1 MVFKGVLLL
10 FDVLLL
16 LLFCTLQATVL
27 FLSVLLLDRAT
38 YPSCC
43 EIVERLA
50 SVLVTLM
57 EALSSAMASSAGA
70 PLRGGQQGLEDC
82 HRRMDLINAARKL
95 RGLPVRLAEIVCVGP
110 CGIAGSVTM
119 WVACEPDILTIHRC
133 IDQVRDYQNN
143 PKAFARDVLR
153 FEIALEGVKF
163 LRSLEYA
170 PRDAALTT
178 QTTAPV
184 PTPTCPIAAATPP
197 AVTAVSSPTQH
208 LEDNRTNSTPAEAAA
223 SRGGFCTASAGVL
236 LAAASAGSRFC

>member
-1 MVFKGVLLL
+1 
-10 FDVLLL
+10 
-16 LLFCTLQATVL
+16 
-27 FLSVLLLDRAT
+27 
-38 YPSCC
+38 
-43 EIVERLA
+43 
-50 SVLVTLM
+50 M

-110 CGIAGSVTM
+110 CGIAGSVM

-170 PRDAALTT
+170 PRDAALTD
-178 QTTAPV
+178 ASV
-184 PTPTCPIAAATPP
+184 PSAIAAATPP
-197 AVTAVSSPTQH
+197 AVTAVSTPT
-208 LEDNRTNSTPAEAAA
+208 P
-223 SRGGFCTASAGVL
+223 
-236 LAAASAGSRFC
+236 LAAATAGAPAAPVAPVSPAVATATTISGGSNARESIDAHARACTPVAAGRSTTPATSSDWVLCMSMSRSQVSVLECVDPTSDASSQDTC